1 MTLVSDVLIRKAE
14 KYVGH
19 ELTSAEKDDFRRMSE
34 LIGRED
40 EDFAWSLILAM
51 WAARIETTIALRDA
65 REDVHAGLEAWMER
79 VRTDMEMIDEKRR
92 SSTREVAA
100 ETERSAAAI
109 HRAAGQGTALLSAR
123 LEELEGK
130 VATMMATVD
139 RAMADTT
146 RALAAADKRDIE
158 VENQVRTLAGQ
169 YARHLTE
176 KLEARADNA
185 FKNAESRLGQAAEQA
200 KIAARPLLVSFS
212 LLIFGILVGSMTTW
226 IMFKWIIPR

>member
-1 MTLVSDVLIRKAE
+1 MSLVSDVLIGRAE

-40 EDFAWSLILAM
+40 DDFAWSLILAM
-51 WAARIETTIALRDA
+51 WAARFETTIALRDA
-65 REDVHAGLEAWMER
+65 RDDVHAGLEAWMER
-79 VRTDMEMIDEKRR
+79 VRIDMETIDEKRR
-92 SSTREVAA
+92 SSTREAAA
-100 ETERSAAAI
+100 EAERSAAAI
-109 HRAAGQGTALLSAR
+109 HRAAGQGTAILSAR

-130 VATMMATVD
+130 VATMTATVN
-139 RAMADTT
+139 RAMADATG
-146 RALAAADKRDIE
+146 ALAAADKRDIE
-158 VENQVRTLAGQ
+158 VEKQVRTLAER

-176 KLEARADNA
+176 KLEARADSA
-185 FKNAESRLGQAAEQA
+185 LKSAESRLGQAAEQA

-212 LLIFGILVGSMTTW
+212 VLLFGVFVGSMTTW